1 MKFIARSLLILFAL
15 YGLVFAIGDAI
26 LSHQHAPP
34 WIAVVLAVGIIGL
47 QYLIAPWLIE
57 WLMTIVWDKD
67 DLLLPAVNHEFVRQ
81 LCASRGIPVP
91 RLGIIYSGTPNAFSF
106 GRTPR
111 DARVVITKGLLDVLT
126 PEEVNAVLA
135 HEIGHVEHWDFA
147 VMAIAALA
155 PLLLY
160 QIYVFT
166 RSNNNTR
173 AVAYTAYLC
182 YLVSQYVVLL
192 LNRTREYMAD
202 HYAAHVTGAP
212 SVLSSAL
219 IKIAC
224 GLVRAQGE
232 YEEKATLKSRDGQ
245 KAGRRDQRL
254 AGALALMGIS
264 NVQSGASLALG
275 GANPA
280 DAAMVMRWDLVNPWA
295 RVYEMSSTHPLT
307 ALRVRALNED
317 AAAMQQA
324 TPYSLPIDQR
334 IEWGHF
340 PFEVL
345 LWAVPVLCAW
355 AVFLMGISDRWTS
368 LPGTDASPE
377 FIAKLLIFTGL
388 AWMLRTW
395 YRYRG
400 EFENATIGTLI
411 QDLEVSQM
419 RPRAV
424 RVAGEIVGR
433 GVPGAF
439 WSPDL
444 VLRDATGMLF
454 ILYRQSIPFARL
466 LFALGADDVIGQQVT
481 IEGWF
486 RRGLRPY
493 IEMSTLTT
501 DQGQTRRAWSRWVQY
516 LLAAAAVVG
525 GYPWLAAQR

>member
-1 MKFIARSLLILFAL
+1 MWS
-15 YGLVFAIGDAI
+15 IG
-26 LSHQHAPP
+26 
-34 WIAVVLAVGIIGL
+34 
-47 QYLIAPWLIE
+47 
-57 WLMTIVWDKD
+57 
-67 DLLLPAVNHEFVRQ
+67 
-81 LCASRGIPVP
+81 
-91 RLGIIYSGTPNAFSF
+91 
-106 GRTPR
+106 
-111 DARVVITKGLLDVLT
+111 
-126 PEEVNAVLA
+126 
-135 HEIGHVEHWDFA
+135 
-147 VMAIAALA
+147 ALA

-254 AGALALMGIS
+254 AGALAVMGIS

-334 IEWGHF
+334 ISHSKCCCGPCRF
-340 PFEVL
+340 
-345 LWAVPVLCAW
+345 CAH
-355 AVFLMGISDRWTS
+355 
-368 LPGTDASPE
+368 
-377 FIAKLLIFTGL
+377 
-388 AWMLRTW
+388 
-395 YRYRG
+395 
-400 EFENATIGTLI
+400 
-411 QDLEVSQM
+411 
-419 RPRAV
+419 
-424 RVAGEIVGR
+424 GR
-433 GVPGAF
+433 CF
-439 WSPDL
+439 
-444 VLRDATGMLF
+444 
-454 ILYRQSIPFARL
+454 
-466 LFALGADDVIGQQVT
+466 
-481 IEGWF
+481 
-486 RRGLRPY
+486 
-493 IEMSTLTT
+493 
-501 DQGQTRRAWSRWVQY
+501 
-516 LLAAAAVVG
+516 
-525 GYPWLAAQR
+525 